1 VKSTKQSQNQSQMF
15 TPTKMRHLPMR
26 QVVSAS
32 VGAYGNAISRELAS
46 PKSNPVHVEN
56 LCTTYN
62 AHMRLLH
69 SIISFENKLKAENLE
84 DID

>member
-1 VKSTKQSQNQSQMF
+1 MLL
-15 TPTKMRHLPMR
+15 TPIKMRHVPVR
-26 QVVSAS
+26 QIVAAS

-56 LCTTYN
+56 MCTTYN
-62 AHMRLLH
+62 EHMRLLH

>member
-1 VKSTKQSQNQSQMF
+1 
-15 TPTKMRHLPMR
+15 
-26 QVVSAS
+26 
-32 VGAYGNAISRELAS
+32 VGAYGNAIHRELAS

-56 LCTTYN
+56 MCATYN
-62 AHMRLLH
+62 EHMRLLH